1 MTPIP
6 TPARVAFIG
15 LGIMGAA
22 MAMNLRRAGFDLAIH
37 SRSRGKAA
45 ALEQAGAH
53 WCATGAEAA
62 KGAAIIGLCVPD
74 TPDVEAAIFGPGG
87 IAEGVA
93 PGAIVIDF
101 STIAAKATS
110 GFAARLLAERGAI
123 LLDSPVSGGPQG
135 AIDGTLTCMVGGDRA
150 AFEAAAAYF
159 GAVGKTVTHLGP
171 AGSGQICKSANQLI
185 ICATLIAVSEALAM
199 GRKAGL
205 DPEVM
210 RGALS
215 GGSADS
221 FVLRNHGKRLLE
233 GRFTPGFRTE
243 LMRKDIRLAAE
254 AVRDHGVFAPAT
266 GMAALLLELVVNR
279 GAGGED
285 LVALGR
291 MIGELSGVGP
301 LSTDRARS
309 D

>member
-1 MTPIP
+1 MTP

-110 GFAARLLAERGAI
+110 GFAARLVAERGAI

-159 GAVGKTVTHLGP
+159 GAVGRTVTHLGP

-205 DPEVM
+205 DPEAM

-221 FVLRNHGKRLLE
+221 FVLRNHGMKYMVPDNFPEKVFPVDYALKDASLAMALAQQ
-233 GRFTPGFRTE
+233 GGFTPHIANYTHDLLAKTKAAGFAQNYHPVIVKLVDGRITSH
-243 LMRKDIRLAAE
+243 AA
-254 AVRDHGVFAPAT
+254 
-266 GMAALLLELVVNR
+266 
-279 GAGGED
+279 
-285 LVALGR
+285 
-291 MIGELSGVGP
+291 
-301 LSTDRARS
+301 
-309 D
+309 